1 MTLRFTV
8 LASGS
13 RGNATLIQ
21 AGGFGVLIDAGLPA
35 TELGERLRQVGQSWN
50 SVHALLLSHT
60 HSDHWNDRSL
70 DVLVRRQVPLYCHP
84 DHHRIL
90 GRGSG
95 AFAQLQTLGL
105 VRSYSAGDRLE
116 LATGVSAVPLPVRHD
131 SGETFGFR
139 LDGPGDLFGRSA
151 SIGYVA
157 DLGCWDADLADALV
171 DVDLLAVEF
180 NHDVDLE
187 RGSRRPAFLVARVLG
202 DEGHLSNDQAAELLG
217 AVLARSAPG
226 RLQHVVQLH
235 LSEHCNRPELAR
247 QAARRALAQQEHQV
261 LVYTASQHTPGKP
274 VVLEPDARPRPRR
287 LGSLRSQ

>member
-21 AGGFGVLIDAGLPA
+21 AGGFGVLIDAGLSA
-35 TELGERLRQVGQSWN
+35 RELGERLRQVGQSWA
-50 SVHALLLSHT
+50 SVHAMLLSHT
-60 HSDHWNDRSL
+60 HSDHWNDRTL
-70 DVLVRRQVPLYCHP
+70 DILVRRQLPLYCHA
-84 DHHRIL
+84 DHHPTLTR
-90 GRGSG
+90 SSS
-95 AFAQLQTLGL
+95 AFAELQTLGL
-105 VRSYSAGDRLE
+105 VRAYSAGERIA
-116 LATGVSAVPLPVRHD
+116 LATGLHAVPLPVRHD

-139 LDGPGDLFGRSA
+139 LDGPGDLFGRFA

-180 NHDVDLE
+180 NHDIDLE
-187 RGSRRPAFLVARVLG
+187 RGSRRPAHLVARVLG
-202 DEGHLSNDQAAELLG
+202 DEGHLSNDQAAELLR
-217 AVLARSAPG
+217 AILARSTPG

-235 LSEHCNRPELAR
+235 LSEQCNRPELAR
-247 QAARRALAQQEHQV
+247 QAARRALAQLEYQV

-274 VVLEPDARPRPRR
+274 VLLEPDARPRPRR
-287 LGSLRSQ
+287 PQLSS